1 MQTYANQTYCMDSY
15 SYPYRIIEAIEAI
28 FNGSNLCLSQK
39 SWSLGYILKINCA
52 LNRNSTDIRQPEDS
66 VHFQASFHAILYFAV
81 GKTST
86 FQQV

>member
-15 SYPYRIIEAIEAI
+15 SYPYRIIAAI

-52 LNRNSTDIRQPEDS
+52 LNRNITDIRQPEVS